1 MDKPKAEIQPLWIRI
16 TLAVLVV
23 SVVLVVA
30 GGYFWWTQ
38 EQPRKPAELT
48 KLTFAISLNPIASV
62 GHIAFIK
69 GFFKDEGLD
78 VTLQFHT
85 SGKASLNS
93 VIERKANLATVA
105 DTPLAHAGLNKESI
119 YILATIEDSV
129 RSTAIVAR
137 KDKRISEP
145 GDLKGKKIGATIG
158 SSGEFMLDTFLVLKN
173 ISREQVEIIDLKPEE
188 MADALLTGKVDAV
201 TTWPPYRFRAENII
215 GHTTTTFFATGM
227 YTETFNLAASRD
239 FVDQNPETVKR
250 ILRSAIK
257 AEVFMRK
264 NPDQSRALIAN
275 HLKIDRS
282 LIDELWKILNFDVRL
297 DQSLLTTLENQ
308 ARWAIKNKH
317 TDKTEVP
324 NYLEFMF
331 VDGLRAVRPD
341 MVTVIGHK

>member
-1 MDKPKAEIQPLWIRI
+1 MDILKAGIRPIWIGI
-16 TLAVLVV
+16 SLVV
-23 SVVLVVA
+23 IAMAAV

-48 KLTFAISLNPIASV
+48 KLTFAISVNPIASV

-119 YILATIEDSV
+119 YILATIES
-129 RSTAIVAR
+129 SNKATAIVAR
-137 KDKRISEP
+137 KDKGISEP
-145 GDLKGKKIGATIG
+145 GDLKGKKIGVTIG
-158 SSGEFMLDTFLVLKN
+158 SSGEFMLDTVLILNN
-173 ISREQVEIIDLKPEE
+173 ISMEQVEIIDLKPEE

-201 TTWPPYRFRAENII
+201 TTWPPFRFRAENII
-215 GHTTTTFFATGM
+215 GHTTTTFFGTGM

-250 ILRSAIK
+250 ILRSAMK
-257 AEVFMRK
+257 AEAFIRK

-308 ARWAIKNKH
+308 ARWAIKNKY
-317 TDKTEVP
+317 TDKTDVP

-341 MVTVIGHK
+341 AVTVIGHK